1 MKRKISNFLI
11 LSLVVGML
19 AAAFYQEDLAGQLS
33 YVAGQMLAEQEEFVV
48 VIDPRH
54 GGMDGGAQARDGTS
68 EKDINL
74 AISKGLK
81 RRLQADG
88 IKTVLTRNGDE
99 GLYEKNAKGAI
110 RTLKTQDMK
119 RRKQIIEA
127 SGADLAVSI
136 HLNSFTQD
144 PSVCGAQVFYPSE
157 GDPEVVAESK
167 AAAKILQDG
176 FTKMEN
182 FGKPGE
188 MGKND
193 VFLLRCPSSPV
204 IIAECGFLSNSEDLH
219 NLKKRGY
226 QEQIVK
232 ILHKSIRSYL
242 QQKSRSKA
250 Q

>member
-48 VIDPRH
+48 VIDPGH

-176 FTKMEN
+176 FNKDINTRKARGGDGEKRRFSTALPEQSCHYRRVRISLQ
-182 FGKPGE
+182 FG
-188 MGKND
+188 
-193 VFLLRCPSSPV
+193 
-204 IIAECGFLSNSEDLH
+204 GF
-219 NLKKRGY
+219 
-226 QEQIVK
+226 
-232 ILHKSIRSYL
+232 
-242 QQKSRSKA
+242 A
-250 Q
+250 

>member
-1 MKRKISNFLI
+1 MNRKIWHRRVIPALCMAIGIWLLRICLCLWQGAVRANESPTHTFLQAYKV
-11 LSLVVGML
+11 L
-19 AAAFYQEDLAGQLS
+19 
-33 YVAGQMLAEQEEFVV
+33 
-48 VIDPRH
+48 IDPGH

-167 AAAKILQDG
+167 AAAKIRIFSIPFHDPAPAG
-176 FTKMEN
+176 IPGN
-182 FGKPGE
+182 IHHRGKRP
-188 MGKND
+188 
-193 VFLLRCPSSPV
+193 F
-204 IIAECGFLSNSEDLH
+204 
-219 NLKKRGY
+219 
-226 QEQIVK
+226 
-232 ILHKSIRSYL
+232 
-242 QQKSRSKA
+242 
-250 Q
+250 